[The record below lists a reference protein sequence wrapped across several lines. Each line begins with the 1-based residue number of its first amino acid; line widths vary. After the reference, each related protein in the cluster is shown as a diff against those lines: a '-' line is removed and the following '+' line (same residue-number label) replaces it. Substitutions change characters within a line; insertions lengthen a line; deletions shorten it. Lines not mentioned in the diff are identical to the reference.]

1 MIVALFD
8 IPLQNS
14 AYVLYKTYKKQK
26 ARGRREKNGWLWSS
40 CDERGPLEG
49 ITWLY
54 YQLSNRINGGH
65 SGLYIY
71 TISTAAF
78 CSTISILAFVASVNL
93 SGFDK

>member
-40 CDERGPLEG
+40 CDERGPLE
-49 ITWLY
+49 IK
-54 YQLSNRINGGH
+54 LSNRINGGH